1 MNLPLLCD
9 DVLEHLYHVG
19 TLLGS
24 IKLLTRFHH
33 IQRIEKLW
41 GVSINQV
48 AALTELK

>member
-41 GVSINQV
+41 GISINQA